1 MNVNSPDLKTIE
13 NVPYSFSFFS
23 NNDLGSLGVV
33 YRVNGLM
40 LQSKMLSTTNL
51 LETLVG
57 YPATGLP
64 GEATTSGTLF
74 SIVAKATKVQ
84 NKIMAGFHVRAPKS
98 VSNDLGRFNRI
109 QQEKSLLLASNFIGS
124 KMSKLHCYQG

>member
-1 MNVNSPDLKTIE
+1 MNVNSPDLNTIE

-40 LQSKMLSTTNL
+40 LQSKMLSTTNFFFFFLIIIIIQLLRTTKYIQTQHYIPKKKTAAQLLFFSTTNL

-57 YPATGLP
+57 YPATGIQTRDFRGRLRLP
-64 GEATTSGTLF
+64 GHCF
-74 SIVAKATKVQ
+74 
-84 NKIMAGFHVRAPKS
+84 R
-98 VSNDLGRFNRI
+98 
-109 QQEKSLLLASNFIGS
+109 SLLRRLRYKI
-124 KMSKLHCYQG
+124 K